1 MKRLNSPLSDAQ
13 VTSSGLVI
21 LLGLAS
27 FFPYLYAWYLGDLR
41 VHMPGFLVAFVAAFI
56 LYGIA
61 TILVLKMNAR
71 PARRL
76 IIAIFGIALILN
88 ALLVFTSPSLS
99 DDMYRYVWDG
109 RVQAQGI
116 SPYSYA
122 PDDLELFGL
131 RDRSVWRFINRKS
144 VVTVYPPAAELLFAL
159 SWRIRPDSVRWFQAL
174 AAGMA
179 LLAGALLIGLLRD
192 LNRSPTRVLIYLWS
206 PLLIFETAHA
216 AHLDGLIL
224 PLLVGAWWARP
235 PPA

>member
-56 LYGIA
+56 LYGVA

-71 PARRL
+71 SARRL

-144 VVTVYPPAAELLFAL
+144 SSLYIH
-159 SWRIRPDSVRWFQAL
+159 RRPNYCLPSPGEYARTACAGSRRSRLEWLCWQA
-174 AAGMA
+174 
-179 LLAGALLIGLLRD
+179 R
-192 LNRSPTRVLIYLWS
+192 
-206 PLLIFETAHA
+206 F
-216 AHLDGLIL
+216 
-224 PLLVGAWWARP
+224 
-235 PPA
+235 